1 MAERSSPPFS
11 GGALA
16 LRILLGAAVLFVVLG
31 VVGWLIGAVISLV
44 RTLVVIAA
52 VLAVV
57 WLVLVG
63 RRRG

>member
-1 MAERSSPPFS
+1 MAERPNPPFS

-31 VVGWLIGAVISLV
+31 VVGWLIGAVISVV

-52 VLAVV
+52 VLAVA

-63 RRRG
+63 RRR